1 LFEESIVYLSYFLL
15 SNDTGRYFFGSFKL
29 LRLTCRT
36 QNLVEED
43 NIMENMK
50 LQSWADNIVI
60 AKLISLGK
68 AVLCYGEIPF
78 DVPEDLLNIAKAAI
92 C

>member
-1 LFEESIVYLSYFLL
+1 M
-15 SNDTGRYFFGSFKL
+15 
-29 LRLTCRT
+29 
-36 QNLVEED
+36 EED

-68 AVLCYGEIPF
+68 TVLCYGEIPF
-78 DVPEDLLNIAKAAI
+78 DVPDRLLNIAKAAI